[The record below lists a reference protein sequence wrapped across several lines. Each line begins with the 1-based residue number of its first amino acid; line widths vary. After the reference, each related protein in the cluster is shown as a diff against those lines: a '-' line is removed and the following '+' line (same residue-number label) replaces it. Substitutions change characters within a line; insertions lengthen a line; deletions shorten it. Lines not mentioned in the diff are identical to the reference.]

1 MDKPTW
7 RIILVKNNTSII
19 AVLSISQAAFFVSI
33 DLTYVYFCWKTN
45 RTRGGKIRYFEFFE
59 QKDRMKV
66 FQYKAPTS
74 LKMQLCLKA
83 PQQYFARTPQG
94 RAWRNANSNWE
105 RTEDKRPSYR
115 LKGNLVITQNS
126 SQKFTD
132 NGLKSSPE
140 STSLQLK

>member
-45 RTRGGKIRYFEFFE
+45 RTRGGKIRYFEFFG

-83 PQQYFARTPQG
+83 P
-94 RAWRNANSNWE
+94 N
-105 RTEDKRPSYR
+105 
-115 LKGNLVITQNS
+115 NL
-126 SQKFTD
+126 SQEHPKEE
-132 NGLKSSPE
+132 P
-140 STSLQLK
+140 